1 VDTVGISVVV
11 PAYNEVE
18 ASQIQVVYPTSYLAC
33 FKKALRLPVMMDATI
48 KYLEDWATKHTSTYE
63 VSLSAI

>member
-33 FKKALRLPVMMDATI
+33 FKKGP
-48 KYLEDWATKHTSTYE
+48 E
-63 VSLSAI
+63 VTCYDGRDN